1 MKLLRRI
8 VLLTAILLILPAGA
22 RADTILR
29 LAYAE
34 NSQPVKEALRFL
46 GEQIESNTHGE
57 VKVMYFPDG
66 QLGGER
72 ELVELTQVGVVDITK
87 VSSGLMESFSPVY
100 GVFSLPYLFAN
111 PQEYYKVMDDPQVME
126 SVYQSTAAQGFI
138 GVGWYDSGARNF
150 YMSKGPV
157 RNLGDLQGKK
167 IRVMQSETA
176 IRTLRLLG
184 ASPIAMSQAEVYTSL
199 QQGILDG
206 AENNEFALTIARHG
220 EVARYYTYDMH
231 TRIPDILLM
240 SSLTLEKLTPE
251 QQKVIREAI
260 KASTEFEKMA
270 WEAEIEKTKLSAIQ
284 DFNVE
289 FFEGDQKPFQQAVQP
304 IYDELKS
311 RPDLYALYQK
321 IQSAKAR

>member
-1 MKLLRRI
+1 MKLLRT
-8 VLLTAILLILPAGA
+8 VKILLLCCLTLPAISHA
-22 RADTILR
+22 TTVLR

-34 NSQPVKEALRFL
+34 NSQPVKDALRFL
-46 GEQIESNTHGE
+46 GDRIEEKTQGDI
-57 VKVMYFPDG
+57 KVMYFPDG

-87 VSSGLMESFSPVY
+87 VSSGLMESFSPLY
-100 GVFSLPYLFAN
+100 GIFSLPYLFNDRDDYYRIMDN
-111 PQEYYKVMDDPQVME
+111 PEIMTP
-126 SVYQSTAAQGFI
+126 VYQSTREQGFV

-150 YMSKGPV
+150 YMSKAPI
-157 RNLGDLQGKK
+157 RSIDDLKGKK
-167 IRVMQSETA
+167 IRVMQSDTA

-220 EVARYYTYDMH
+220 EVARFYTYDMH

-251 QQKVIREAI
+251 QLDIVNEAI
-260 KASTEFEKMA
+260 KASIEFEKTA
-270 WEAEIEKTKLSAIQ
+270 WDAEIEKTKRQAIE

-289 FFEGDQKPFQQAVQP
+289 FFDIDIAPFQQAVQP
-304 IYDELKS
+304 IYADLKNRPELY
-311 RPDLYALYQK
+311 DLYQK
-321 IQSAKAR
+321 ILATKQG